1 MPPALPWLLLVVAAA
16 AAFKLSLW
24 YVWSRKLYARHGARH
39 SFGSLFNR
47 FVGGRIQIGG
57 KPLWYRKHHMD
68 EALWNDFRPLQWWNL
83 ITSLVLIMVLFFA
96 FSMVIGHF
104 RS

>member
-1 MPPALPWLLLVVAAA
+1 MPPALPWLIGIVAIA

-24 YVWSRKLYARHGARH
+24 YVWTRKLHARHGARH
-39 SFGSLFNR
+39 SFGSLFRR
-47 FVGGRIQIGG
+47 FVGNRIGQG
-57 KPLWYRKHHMD
+57 PLWYRKQHMD

-83 ITSLVLIMVLFFA
+83 VTSLVVLVALFFA